1 MLHKLHYKQTL
12 CSLLSCTDLSLN
24 IIACVVF
31 VWEEKYL
38 LILTDDSDETMFNA
52 ISHVSAA
59 ECYFKDHK
67 EE

>member
-1 MLHKLHYKQTL
+1 M
-12 CSLLSCTDLSLN
+12 N
-24 IIACVVF
+24 VIACVVF

-38 LILTDDSDETMFNA
+38 LLLTDDSDETALNA

-59 ECYFKDHK
+59 ECCFKDHK